1 MAPTILYTSSLLGA
15 IALYLLLRPGVRSV
29 KVVGALLGLG
39 ALAWVVRESAA
50 GTDERPALLF
60 VLFSLIA
67 IGAAVRMIT
76 HHRPVYAA
84 LYFVLVVLSSAGLFL
99 LLEAEFMA
107 FALIIVY
114 AGAILITYLF
124 VLMLAQQA
132 QSDDDPESQPEY
144 DRVPRE
150 PAAAVVVGFVML
162 ALLGDMIFAGAPELP
177 PPPDPHA
184 VRVRAWEKLEALPD
198 RLEMAVRREAG
209 LASDSALQIGD
220 LRVEDGVA
228 VVEVLAGDGAGPR
241 TVELPE
247 AAMPENIEQV
257 GLALIAKFPVS
268 LELAGVILL
277 MAMFGA
283 VVLARR
289 QIELSEQEK
298 RAAAGVGGGGPPA
311 SGGDE

>member
-50 GTDERPALLF
+50 GADERPALLF

-162 ALLGDMIFAGAPELP
+162 ALLGDVIFAGAPELRRRPTRMPCGSGRGRSSRRFPIGWRRLSAGRRGLP
-177 PPPDPHA
+177 PTQPSRSVICGWRTGSPSSRSWPATPPGRERSSFP
-184 VRVRAWEKLEALPD
+184 K
-198 RLEMAVRREAG
+198 RRC
-209 LASDSALQIGD
+209 
-220 LRVEDGVA
+220 
-228 VVEVLAGDGAGPR
+228 PR
-241 TVELPE
+241 TSSRWAWP
-247 AAMPENIEQV
+247 
-257 GLALIAKFPVS
+257 
-268 LELAGVILL
+268 
-277 MAMFGA
+277 
-283 VVLARR
+283 
-289 QIELSEQEK
+289 
-298 RAAAGVGGGGPPA
+298 
-311 SGGDE
+311 